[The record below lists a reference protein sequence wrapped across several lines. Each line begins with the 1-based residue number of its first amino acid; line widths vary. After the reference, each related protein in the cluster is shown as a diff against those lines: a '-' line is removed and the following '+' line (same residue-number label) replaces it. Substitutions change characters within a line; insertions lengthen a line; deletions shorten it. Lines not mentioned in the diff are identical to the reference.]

1 MSWYLLLIL
10 RFKTEIALVEERKKR
25 CLTFAVSYCCVP
37 ASWDILEVPS
47 SYLKAKCKYHS
58 TDTRLPNQTVPA
70 CSVNPCSGVYLNAI
84 SQSTFAFSPDMG
96 RLWVLHFELGCCQGC
111 GKGEENSWSCIYI
124 PWKGFEKGGF
134 DMFALITILWTALKC
149 K

>member
-37 ASWDILEVPS
+37 TSWDILEVPS

-96 RLWVLHFELGCCQGC
+96 RLLSLALWIRLLPRLWQGG
-111 GKGEENSWSCIYI
+111 GKLLILYIYS
-124 PWKGFEKGGF
+124 
-134 DMFALITILWTALKC
+134 LKRFWERRFWYVC
-149 K
+149 THYDSLDSSEM